1 MKEWIVE
8 KSDAG
13 GRLDKYM
20 KARLNLAPDSFFYK
34 MARKKNLVINDKKCT
49 GKEILKEG
57 DSVKLYVS
65 DDTLR
70 KFSSL
75 TESEGNPDK
84 ERINSFL
91 KAYHRLEGIRI
102 LREDEDFIFLYKPAG
117 ILSQKASE
125 NDLSLND
132 WLLGYLFEEK
142 RITKDRF
149 KIFHPS
155 VLNRLDRNTCG
166 IVICGITP
174 AGSRFGSA
182 LLKDRSLHKYYH
194 CIVEGECNLTGDFEG
209 YLYKNNTANKVSF
222 YESFEEV
229 PEDEKNNASKVSL
242 AVKPLEYRSGRTLLE
257 ILLYTGKSHQ
267 IRAMLSH
274 YGYPIAGDPK
284 YGDAKDSG
292 QQLCAVRIQF
302 PETEGEFSY
311 LSNEV
316 ISCEAPFTL

>member
-91 KAYHRLEGIRI
+91 EAYHRLEGIRI
-102 LREDEDFIFLYKPAG
+102 LREDEDFIFLYPPG
-117 ILSQKASE
+117 S
-125 NDLSLND
+125 
-132 WLLGYLFEEK
+132 FHK
-142 RITKDRF
+142 R
-149 KIFHPS
+149 
-155 VLNRLDRNTCG
+155 L
-166 IVICGITP
+166 
-174 AGSRFGSA
+174 
-182 LLKDRSLHKYYH
+182 
-194 CIVEGECNLTGDFEG
+194 
-209 YLYKNNTANKVSF
+209 
-222 YESFEEV
+222 
-229 PEDEKNNASKVSL
+229 
-242 AVKPLEYRSGRTLLE
+242 
-257 ILLYTGKSHQ
+257 
-267 IRAMLSH
+267 
-274 YGYPIAGDPK
+274 PK
-284 YGDAKDSG
+284 T
-292 QQLCAVRIQF
+292 I
-302 PETEGEFSY
+302 
-311 LSNEV
+311 
-316 ISCEAPFTL
+316 